1 MGIVRNQSIKN
12 SISFY
17 IGMAI
22 GAINTVIIY
31 PNVFNDNP
39 EYFGLIQILVAY
51 AIVVSTFT
59 TLGIPTTFVRFF
71 PAIKEKGQ
79 LYFLSLIIP
88 LIGFAFA
95 LLSYFLF
102 KEQIFELIHASELL
116 RVNFFYII
124 LLVFFIGFYDV
135 LTAVSRSFL
144 SAATPIFI
152 NEVFLKVYSM
162 LALLLHWFGFV
173 DFTTFLKIYLFGY
186 FLKFA
191 VLSFIQWKNDRFSL
205 EFSVNDLKLKEILSF
220 GLFVFVGGASVMI
233 VTRVDMFMIGSM
245 LEDGTGEGLKQV
257 AFYTVAFFIGNAIKV
272 PGKSIASISF
282 PLVAKAW
289 EKQDYK
295 HIKTL
300 YTKSSINQLI
310 IGGVFFL
317 CIWLNID
324 DIFSLLP
331 TKFQGGK
338 WVVFYIALAQ
348 LFNVGAGLNG
358 TIIVTSKYYRYDLYT
373 NVILVFVTIIT
384 NYLLIPES
392 SPLSSYGIVGINGA
406 AFATAISVLLFNLIR
421 LILIKVKFSIQPF
434 SIKTLYTLV
443 LLAVIYS
450 LSNYI
455 PVSGNVYFDLL
466 WRSFYILV
474 LFVPAMLWL
483 NLSEDINKIVVDV
496 RRRFGI

>member
-31 PNVFNDNP
+31 PNAFNDHP
-39 EYFGLIQILVAY
+39 EYFGLIQILIAY

-59 TLGIPTTFVRFF
+59 TLGIPKTFVRFF

-88 LIGFAFA
+88 LLGFVFA
-95 LLSYFLF
+95 LLLYFLF
-102 KEQIFELIHASELL
+102 KEQIFELLNASPLL
-116 RVNFFYII
+116 RDNFFYII

-135 LTAVSRSFL
+135 LTAISRSFL

-162 LALLLHWFGFV
+162 LVLLLHWFGYL
-173 DFTTFLKIYLFGY
+173 DFTTFLKAYLFGY
-186 FLKFA
+186 FLKFTI
-191 VLSFIQWKNDRFSL
+191 LFLIQWKNDRFSL
-205 EFSVNDLKLKEILSF
+205 VFSVNDLKLKEILSF

-233 VTRVDMFMIGSM
+233 VTRVDMMMIGSM
-245 LEDGTGEGLKQV
+245 LDLEQV

-272 PGKSIASISF
+272 PGKSIGAISI

-295 HIKTL
+295 QLQTL
-300 YTKSSINQLI
+300 YAKSSINQLI
-310 IGGVFFL
+310 IGGVLFL

-338 WVVFYIALAQ
+338 WVVFYIAIAQ
-348 LFNVGAGLNG
+348 LFGMANGINGA
-358 TIIVTSKYYRYDLYT
+358 IIVNSKYYRYDLYT
-373 NVILVFVTIIT
+373 NVILVFVTIVT
-384 NYLLIPES
+384 NYLLIPE
-392 SPLSSYGIVGINGA
+392 YGIDGA
-406 AFATAISVLLFNLIR
+406 AMATAISVLLFNLIR
-421 LILIKVKFSIQPF
+421 LILIKVKMNMHPF
-434 SIKTLYTLV
+434 SLQTIKTI
-443 LLAVIYS
+443 LL
-450 LSNYI
+450 
-455 PVSGNVYFDLL
+455 
-466 WRSFYILV
+466 
-474 LFVPAMLWL
+474 LFVMFFALIFLPNSSYAFVDIIWKSIVVVILFISAVMYF
-483 NLSEDINKIVVDV
+483 NLSEDITAIVKELKAKLLS
-496 RRRFGI
+496 

>member
-31 PNVFNDNP
+31 PNAFNDHP
-39 EYFGLIQILVAY
+39 EHFGLIQILIAY

-59 TLGIPTTFVRFF
+59 TLGIPKTFVRFF

-88 LIGFAFA
+88 LLGFILS
-95 LLSYFLF
+95 LLVYFLF
-102 KEQIFELIHASELL
+102 KEQIFELLNASSLL
-116 RVNFFYII
+116 RDNFFYII

-135 LTAVSRSFL
+135 LTAISRSFL
-144 SAATPIFI
+144 SSATPIFI

-162 LALLLHWFGFV
+162 LILLLHWFGYL
-173 DFTTFLKIYLFGY
+173 DFTTFLKAYLFGY

-191 VLSFIQWKNDRFSL
+191 ILFVIQWKNDRFSL
-205 EFSVNDLKLKEILSF
+205 AFSVNDLKLKEILSF

-233 VTRVDMFMIGSM
+233 VTRVDMMMIGSM
-245 LEDGTGEGLKQV
+245 LDLEQV

-272 PGKSIASISF
+272 PGKSIGAISI

-295 HIKTL
+295 EIQTL

-310 IGGVFFL
+310 IGGVLFL

-324 DIFSLLP
+324 EIFSLLP

-338 WVVFYIALAQ
+338 WVVFYIAIAQ
-348 LFNVGAGLNG
+348 LFSMANGVNG
-358 TIIVTSKYYRYDLYT
+358 TIIVNSKYYRYDLYT
-373 NVILVFVTIIT
+373 NVILVFVTIAT
-384 NYLLIPES
+384 NYLLIPE
-392 SPLSSYGIVGINGA
+392 YGIDGA
-406 AFATAISVLLFNLIR
+406 AMATAISVLLFNLIR
-421 LILIKVKFSIQPF
+421 LILLKVKMNMHPF
-434 SIKTLYTLV
+434 SLQTIKTIV
-443 LLAVIYS
+443 LLFVMFFTLDFLPNSSYAFVDIIWKSIVVVILFIPSVIY
-450 LSNYI
+450 
-455 PVSGNVYFDLL
+455 F
-466 WRSFYILV
+466 
-474 LFVPAMLWL
+474 
-483 NLSEDINKIVVDV
+483 NLSEDITAIVKELKD
-496 RRRFGI
+496 RFLV

>member
-31 PNVFNDNP
+31 PNVFNDHP
-39 EYFGLIQILVAY
+39 EHFGLIQILIAY
-51 AIVVSTFT
+51 AIVVSAFT
-59 TLGIPTTFVRFF
+59 TLGIPKTFVRFF

-88 LIGFAFA
+88 LLGFILS
-95 LLSYFLF
+95 LLIYFLF
-102 KEQIFELIHASELL
+102 KEQIFELLNASPLL
-116 RVNFFYII
+116 RDNFFYII

-162 LALLLHWFGFV
+162 LVLLLHWFGYL
-173 DFTTFLKIYLFGY
+173 DFTTFLQIYLFGY

-191 VLSFIQWKNDRFSL
+191 ILFLIQWKNDRFSL
-205 EFSVNDLKLKEILSF
+205 AFSVNDLKLKEILSF
-220 GLFVFVGGASVMI
+220 GLFVFVGGASVML
-233 VTRVDMFMIGSM
+233 VTRVDMMMIGSM
-245 LEDGTGEGLKQV
+245 LDLEQV

-272 PGKSIASISF
+272 PGKSIAAISS
-282 PLVAKAW
+282 PLVAKAL

-295 HIKTL
+295 ETQTL

-310 IGGVFFL
+310 IGGVLFL

-324 DIFSLLP
+324 EIFSLLP

-338 WVVFYIALAQ
+338 WVVFYIAIAQ
-348 LFNVGAGLNG
+348 LFSMANGING
-358 TIIVTSKYYRYDLYT
+358 TIIVNSKYYRYDLYT
-373 NVILVFVTIIT
+373 NVILVFATITT
-384 NYLLIPES
+384 NYFLIQE
-392 SPLSSYGIVGINGA
+392 YGIDGA
-406 AFATAISVLLFNLIR
+406 AMATAISVLLFNLIR
-421 LILIKVKFSIQPF
+421 LILIKVKMNMHPF
-434 SIKTLYTLV
+434 SLQTIKTIV
-443 LLAVIYS
+443 LLFAMFFALNFLPNSSYAFVDIIWKSIVVVILFIPAVM
-450 LSNYI
+450 
-455 PVSGNVYFDLL
+455 YF
-466 WRSFYILV
+466 
-474 LFVPAMLWL
+474 
-483 NLSEDINKIVVDV
+483 NLSEDITAIVKELKAKLLS
-496 RRRFGI
+496 